1 MSKDKSRRDSNGPVQ
16 PENANE
22 FPGGSINT
30 AGGQTRNANVLD
42 ALKSVRLTDFK
53 EVHRKP
59 CVRDALLPGIGAGFV
74 MGGIRAIMGGQIFTA
89 CTWAVGSF
97 CVGSA
102 AMYEFCQRR
111 RKLEREGMQ
120 RVVEVVDRKKSE
132 RLKQAKAARAAR
144 DTEKESG

>member
-74 MGGIRAIMGGQIFTA
+74 MGGIRAIMGGMLNI
-89 CTWAVGSF
+89 VPLPMKSDGNRSNLHRMYLGS
-97 CVGSA
+97 G
-102 AMYEFCQRR
+102 
-111 RKLEREGMQ
+111 
-120 RVVEVVDRKKSE
+120 
-132 RLKQAKAARAAR
+132 
-144 DTEKESG
+144 